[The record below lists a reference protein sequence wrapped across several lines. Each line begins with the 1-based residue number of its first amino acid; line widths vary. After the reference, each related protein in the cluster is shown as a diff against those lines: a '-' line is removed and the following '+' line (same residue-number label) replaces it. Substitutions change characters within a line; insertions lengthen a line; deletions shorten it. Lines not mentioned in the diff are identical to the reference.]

1 MKHKKLGLLAAVMAL
16 MVSLSAC
23 GGNKNNTSTNSTVSP
38 SPSAETTIIP
48 SETPEAGSVTENDIN
63 TGDVTD
69 PNNSVAPGD
78 GYTDSA
84 HEDSSNEMGGSTF
97 DSTNENG
104 SAHENGKARTA
115 PEGGVTPEDGNNHSA
130 NENGSHQEG
139 STVGEDMKRAGEDLG
154 DAARDAAH
162 SVEDDIN
169 NMGR

>member
-1 MKHKKLGLLAAVMAL
+1 MKHKNVGLLAAVMAL

-48 SETPEAGSVTENDIN
+48 SETPEAGSVNENDIN

-84 HEDSSNEMGGSTF
+84 HEDSKNEMGGSTF
-97 DSTNENG
+97 DSANENG
-104 SAHENGKARTA
+104 SVHENGKARTV
-115 PEGGVTPEDGNNHSA
+115 PEGGMTHGSGNNDSSY
-130 NENGSHQEG
+130 ENGSNHEG
-139 STVGEDMKRAGEDLG
+139 STAGEDMKRAGEDLG

-162 SVEDDIN
+162 SVEDSVN